1 MREFKI
7 PGKVQAKQRPRM
19 NLHNGRVYTPQP
31 TINYE
36 NFVKIC
42 YGDYANQKG
51 WTPFEHA
58 IRADIKVFMPV
69 PKSDSKKKKDLKLSG
84 KIRPTM
90 KPDNDNIAKSVLDA
104 LNGLAYVDDKQ
115 IVELKVDKYYGV
127 EPYVHVKLT
136 ELIDDL

>member
-36 NFVKIC
+36 NFVKMC
-42 YGDYANQKG
+42 YADYANQNG
-51 WTPFEHA
+51 WTPFENA
-58 IRADIKVFMPV
+58 LRAEIEVFMPV
-69 PKSDSKKKKDLKLSG
+69 PKSDSKKKRELKLSG

-115 IVELKVDKYYGV
+115 IVELKANKYYGA
-127 EPYVHVKLT
+127 EAYVRVKLV
-136 ELIDDL
+136 ELEG